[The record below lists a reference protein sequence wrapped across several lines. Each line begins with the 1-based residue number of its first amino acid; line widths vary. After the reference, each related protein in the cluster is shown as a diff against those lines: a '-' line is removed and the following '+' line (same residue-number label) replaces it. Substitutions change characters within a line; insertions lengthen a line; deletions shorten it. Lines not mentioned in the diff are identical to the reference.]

1 MDYLEK
7 CHGSKAGVSEFDCA
21 FDVIKAIGIDDAAV
35 HQCYL
40 DSFDD
45 GMQGVQEGMDNE
57 KDEKADSD
65 MESEKDE
72 KEGPEK

>member
-57 KDEKADSD
+57 
-65 MESEKDE
+65 
-72 KEGPEK
+72 